1 MEKNSRPPLEQ
12 LRALPHILV
21 VDDDVRLCKLIAR
34 YLRDKGWM
42 VTCAHDATQAREA
55 LSWFK
60 IDAMVLDVMMP
71 QETGLAFLHTTS
83 IAPPTLMLTAMGEAE
98 HRIAGLEAGADDYL
112 SKPFEPKELVLRLQ
126 KLIQRTKRYEIRNDA
141 VHFGDYLCEM
151 DKKRLLKGGVMVHLT
166 DAEMGLLILLAR
178 HINHT
183 VTRESILQE
192 MGGEQDEQQ
201 TRMVD
206 VLVTRLRK
214 KIEADPARP
223 LHLITIRGVGYC
235 LRN

>member
-1 MEKNSRPPLEQ
+1 MNDMRPTLDE

-21 VDDDVRLCKLIAR
+21 VDDDVRLCGLIAR

-42 VTCAHDATQAREA
+42 VTAAHNAAQAREVLA
-55 LSWFK
+55 CFI

-71 QETGLAFLHTTS
+71 QETGLAFLQTCAD
-83 IAPPTLMLTAMGEAE
+83 APPTLMLTAMGEAE

-112 SKPFEPKELVLRLQ
+112 PKPFEPKELVLRLQ
-126 KLIQRTKRYEIRNDA
+126 KLLQRTKRVEKPSHMIR
-141 VHFGDYLCEM
+141 FGLYQLDIE
-151 DKKRLLKGGVMVHLT
+151 KKRLLKNTELVHLT
-166 DAEMGLLILLAR
+166 EAEMGLLLLLAR
-178 HINHT
+178 HMNQS
-183 VTRESILQE
+183 VTRERILQE

-214 KIEADPARP
+214 KIELDPARP
-223 LHLITIRGVGYC
+223 VHLTTMRGAGYC
-235 LRN
+235 LRD